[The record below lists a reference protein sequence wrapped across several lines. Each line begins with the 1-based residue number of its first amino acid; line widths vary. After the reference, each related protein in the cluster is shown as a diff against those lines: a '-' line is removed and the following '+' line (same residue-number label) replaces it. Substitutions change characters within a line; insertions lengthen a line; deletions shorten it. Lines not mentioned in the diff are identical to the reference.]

1 MRKYELMYI
10 VNASLDEETR
20 QGLIDNLKNQV
31 ERNQGVVSDVTEM
44 GMRDFAYEIDHMTK
58 GFYVL
63 MTFEADVE
71 TVVELER
78 IMRLNRSIIRHMNVR
93 LDEE

>member
-10 VNASLDEETR
+10 INAALEEGAR
-20 QGLIDNLKNQV
+20 QEVIENFKSVV
-31 ERNQGVVSDVTEM
+31 EKGNGVVSDVTEM

-71 TVVELER
+71 LVVELER
-78 IMRLNRSIIRHMNVR
+78 LMRLNLNVIRHLNVK

>member
-1 MRKYELMYI
+1 MYI